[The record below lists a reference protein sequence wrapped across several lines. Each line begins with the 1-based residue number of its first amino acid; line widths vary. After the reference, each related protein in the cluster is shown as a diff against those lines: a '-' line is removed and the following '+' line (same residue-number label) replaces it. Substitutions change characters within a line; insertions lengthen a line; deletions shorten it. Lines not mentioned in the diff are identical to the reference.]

1 MKIDQLYYCLKTAET
16 QSLTKAAEL
25 LYTSK
30 QNIGEMITSLE
41 NELGVK
47 IFNRSSKGMFLTADG
62 EKVIEYAGEMIEIYE
77 KMCSLK
83 NNKKQYMLTTS
94 SRLNAIVL
102 PKIFESIRENLTDVQ
117 VSISD
122 KGNMEKNIEDL
133 YNGKTDLLLLDDSRK
148 RNVQLYQNNAHYAKK
163 LDFIHLCEDKVV
175 LVAHSFLGIETYSDL
190 LKKQVAIVN
199 YENYGNSSKGILGL
213 NENEYPIIT
222 VATYEMYKTMIDSA
236 LAVGLSTELLLRNQ
250 PWRYSEDILYLK
262 NDIGLADVYSNIYL
276 IVNKDC
282 ESDKNIQQIIQ
293 IIKAV
298 VAAAMEK

>member
-1 MKIDQLYYCLKTAET
+1 
-16 QSLTKAAEL
+16 
-25 LYTSK
+25 
-30 QNIGEMITSLE
+30 MITSLE

-102 PKIFESIRENLTDVQ
+102 PKIFESIRENLPDVQ

-148 RNVQLYQNNAHYAKK
+148 RNVQSYQNNVHYAKK
-163 LDFIHLCEDKVV
+163 LDFIHLCADKVV
-175 LVAHSFLGIETYSDL
+175 LVAHSFFFQLSFFNHNSLPSFNYSL
-190 LKKQVAIVN
+190 
-199 YENYGNSSKGILGL
+199 YFSTSKIKI
-213 NENEYPIIT
+213 YP
-222 VATYEMYKTMIDSA
+222 K
-236 LAVGLSTELLLRNQ
+236 R
-250 PWRYSEDILYLK
+250 
-262 NDIGLADVYSNIYL
+262 
-276 IVNKDC
+276 
-282 ESDKNIQQIIQ
+282 IQQ
-293 IIKAV
+293 KDTL
-298 VAAAMEK
+298 KG